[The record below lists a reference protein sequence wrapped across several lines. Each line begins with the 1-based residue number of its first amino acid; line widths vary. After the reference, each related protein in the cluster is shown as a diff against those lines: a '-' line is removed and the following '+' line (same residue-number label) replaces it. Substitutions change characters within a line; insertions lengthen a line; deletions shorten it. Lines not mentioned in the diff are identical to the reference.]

1 MEQIVKEYLEKA
13 QSKERQ
19 IFEKERDDLLVK
31 LGLTKDVVREY
42 TELNYYSVDY
52 PNWDPEKRKYY
63 SEKPIPVEVS
73 DEEYEEIKKYAKLSL
88 PKEDVV
94 EIFKDDVLDNGAE
107 SFLGGVNAVMLV
119 VSIIVAIA
127 LFFSYLSEIG
137 DGGGY
142 IILGAILLILLSVIS
157 FYSVKVILNMSNN
170 LHKINAK
177 LK

>member
-31 LGLTKDVVREY
+31 LGLTKDVV
-42 TELNYYSVDY
+42 
-52 PNWDPEKRKYY
+52 
-63 SEKPIPVEVS
+63 
-73 DEEYEEIKKYAKLSL
+73 
-88 PKEDVV
+88 
-94 EIFKDDVLDNGAE
+94 LDNGAE
-107 SFLGGVNAVMLV
+107 SFLGGVNTVMLV

-127 LFFSYLSEIG
+127 LFFSSLSEIG

-157 FYSVKVILNMSNN
+157 FYSVKVILNISNN